1 MILDGLL
8 FRYLDVWES
17 GVNQISTKLMTPKE
31 FVNGKVIVTA
41 DWTHE
46 IFYVGPPEY
55 RLETLEMQGGGV
67 FNNIS
72 RFSAFTGLFFSRLAD
87 KLNRWIDLPVD
98 TNFWR
103 SARAVPL
110 ANGITAQPIMANDR
124 RRAIRSVSITSSDIK
139 KDLTAKILPDWLL
152 VRLGVPRIRERL
164 VLPLNRLMLIVEIIN
179 NLILNRL
186 F

>member
-46 IFYVGPPEY
+46 IFYVGF
-55 RLETLEMQGGGV
+55 RFGSSGV
-67 FNNIS
+67 SIRNAGNDLSGFSLSAENFT
-72 RFSAFTGLFFSRLAD
+72 FSAFTGLFFSRLAD

-98 TNFWR
+98 T
-103 SARAVPL
+103 SK
-110 ANGITAQPIMANDR
+110 T
-124 RRAIRSVSITSSDIK
+124 K
-139 KDLTAKILPDWLL
+139 KEHDYYA
-152 VRLGVPRIRERL
+152 
-164 VLPLNRLMLIVEIIN
+164 
-179 NLILNRL
+179 
-186 F
+186 